1 MILSRWF
8 LTACDLSVPRTF
20 PNHRKLSK
28 GASGCDDMRDILVA
42 YANHNP
48 SLGYCQGMSYVA
60 GMLLVTFDNVEDA
73 FWTFLTLMDQHMR
86 GSYDARVSGMIKD
99 GKIFERLLA
108 ERMPSLAAH
117 LERHAISSLLYI
129 TPWFMTLFTH
139 ISAPWCTVLRIWDVI
154 ALEGKSALFRF
165 ALALMHLH
173 ERELLAAEG
182 VEKILPVLLKVN
194 PDAEKLL
201 QFAATSMPPI
211 AELVALIDAADAR
224 VEEAEQER
232 PRLTPTSSIA
242 AFGNGMLS
250 RMMSSLTTPRKNLSA
265 ALDRLRS
272 TADYVPTLTPLTTPT
287 TSPSKR
293 RRRGA
298 SPPPPQQREPAAQ
311 PAKAEQQTTPQVPTP
326 AAATT
331 ALAATATV
339 PPSSVETRES
349 FRAFSTSSPT
359 PKRKHFS
366 AVTVDS
372 PRAASTPPKTVLVQI
387 VSPDAPETEPEELVE
402 MSKPRRALRRTVA
415 TKQLVKSRLAS
426 DDSYQQQHQQQQQ
439 QNLLSPST
447 PSPARRALLSP
458 GSAGKKR
465 KPDEI
470 SMPR

>member
-1 MILSRWF
+1 
-8 LTACDLSVPRTF
+8 
-20 PNHRKLSK
+20 
-28 GASGCDDMRDILVA
+28 MRDILVA

-108 ERMPSLAAH
+108 ERLPSLAAH
-117 LERHAISSLLYI
+117 LERHTISSLLYI

-165 ALALMHLH
+165 ALALMHLL

-211 AELVALIDAADAR
+211 AELVAMIDAADVR

-298 SPPPPQQREPAAQ
+298 SPPPPQQRASEPAAQ
-311 PAKAEQQTTPQVPTP
+311 AAAKVEPQLPTP
-326 AAATT
+326 TATT
-331 ALAATATV
+331 ATAAVATATTA

-359 PKRKHFS
+359 PKRKHYS

-426 DDSYQQQHQQQQQ
+426 DDSYQQHHQQQQEQQKQQ

>member
-1 MILSRWF
+1 
-8 LTACDLSVPRTF
+8 
-20 PNHRKLSK
+20 
-28 GASGCDDMRDILVA
+28 MRDILVA

-48 SLGYCQGMSYVA
+48 NLGYCQGMSYVA
-60 GMLLVTFDNVEDA
+60 GLLLITFESVEDA

-86 GSYDARVSGMIKD
+86 GSYDARVSGMVKD

-108 ERMPSLAAH
+108 ERLPSLAAH
-117 LERHAISSLLYI
+117 LEHHTIASLLYI

-165 ALALMHLH
+165 ALALLHLN
-173 ERELLAAEG
+173 ERELLAADG
-182 VEKILPVLLKVN
+182 VEKILPVLLKIN
-194 PDAEKLL
+194 PDAEQLL
-201 QFAATSMPPI
+201 QFAAASMPPV
-211 AELVALIDAADAR
+211 AELVAQIDAAEAR
-224 VEEAEQER
+224 VDEAEQER

-265 ALDRLRS
+265 ALDKLRN
-272 TADYVPTLTPLTTPT
+272 TADFVPTLTPLTTPT

-298 SPPPPQQREPAAQ
+298 SPPPPQQQKLAPQPPAEPQQPAQQPVQQPVPAA
-311 PAKAEQQTTPQVPTP
+311 TSTPSAPP
-326 AAATT
+326 PINGATT
-331 ALAATATV
+331 SESATV
-339 PPSSVETRES
+339 SFETRES

-366 AVTVDS
+366 AIHTES
-372 PRAASTPPKTVLVQI
+372 PRAASTPPKTVVVQV
-387 VSPDAPETEPEELVE
+387 VSPEAPETDPEELVDL
-402 MSKPRRALRRTVA
+402 SKRRRALRRTVA
-415 TKQLVKSRLAS
+415 TKQLVKSRLVG
-426 DDSYQQQHQQQQQ
+426 DDSQQLTPPRQHKQ
-439 QNLLSPST
+439 PEST
-447 PSPARRALLSP
+447 PSPSRRALLSP

-470 SMPR
+470 SLPR